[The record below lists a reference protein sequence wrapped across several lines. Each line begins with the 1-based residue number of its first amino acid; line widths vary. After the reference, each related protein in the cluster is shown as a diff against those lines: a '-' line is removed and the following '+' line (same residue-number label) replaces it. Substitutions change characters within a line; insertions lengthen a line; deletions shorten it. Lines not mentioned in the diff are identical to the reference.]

1 MVPTLPYTLVS
12 VYIKICGITCEED
25 ALLAVAMGA
34 DALGFMFAPS
44 TRRVTPAR
52 ARDIAARL
60 PNHIMTVGVFR
71 DEARGRVVDVVH
83 TAGLNA
89 VQLHGH
95 EGPEDSM
102 WVSERV
108 PFLIKAFVAG
118 DADIERPAAFGAS
131 AIHIEGTEPGKGQ
144 VFDWSI
150 LDTKTTTRV
159 ILAGGL
165 DPTNVASAIAQVKPW
180 GVDVSTGVESGP
192 GRKDPA
198 KVRQFITAATAA
210 FEALPAPDRFRGD
223 GVGGDDLVYDWR
235 DEPGGV

>member
-1 MVPTLPYTLVS
+1 MRPYTLVF
-12 VYIKICGITCEED
+12 VFIKICGITCEED

-44 TRRVTPAR
+44 TRQVTSTR

-60 PNHIMTVGVFR
+60 PDHIMTVGVFR
-71 DEARGRVVDVVH
+71 DEARERVVKTVN

-95 EGPEDSM
+95 EGPEDST

-118 DADIERPAAFGAS
+118 DPDIDRPSAFGAS
-131 AIHIEGTEPGKGQ
+131 AIHIEGAEPGQGR

-150 LDTKTTTRV
+150 LDTKSTTRV

-165 DPTNVASAIAQVKPW
+165 DPANVASAIAQVKPW
-180 GVDVSTGVESGP
+180 GVDVSTGVETEP
-192 GRKDPA
+192 GRKDPT
-198 KVRQFITAATAA
+198 KLRQFITSARAA
-210 FEALPAPDRFRGD
+210 FDAIPEDDKAD
-223 GVGGDDLVYDWR
+223 GELIYDWR
-235 DEPGGV
+235 DDP